1 MRGSPYPLKIFE
13 SASYGPFLPIFD
25 LQLLTWRRAHRN
37 STSPLCLL
45 MHASH
50 WLHWSLA
57 PTVMSNSTCS
67 YRFSSEGGRF
77 IDYVEA
83 ARASPQSKLTT
94 QPNLG
99 LLDLVHESDGGSS
112 DEGQGWGGLAR
123 YVEHRNDKSEP
134 GVSYK
139 VLLLVRHGRGVHNV
153 VMDEVGSAEW
163 KVINTA
169 LLA

>member
-1 MRGSPYPLKIFE
+1 
-13 SASYGPFLPIFD
+13 
-25 LQLLTWRRAHRN
+25 
-37 STSPLCLL
+37 
-45 MHASH
+45 
-50 WLHWSLA
+50 
-57 PTVMSNSTCS
+57 MSNSTCS

-99 LLDLVHESDGGSS
+99 LLDVVHESDNGPLG
-112 DEGQGWGGLAR
+112 EGQGWGGLAR
-123 YVEHRNDKSEP
+123 YVQRCNEKSEP

-139 VLLLVRHGRGVHNV
+139 VLLVVRHGRGVHNV
-153 VMDEVGSAEW
+153 VMDEVSSAEW
-163 KVINTA
+163 KVNRTT